1 MGSIWA
7 SEKRR
12 RGAASFTKNQT
23 GEQGLSP
30 QNVRLRV
37 LSNVSYYQRLLT
49 AAITVEL
56 IACGPR
62 LK

>member
-1 MGSIWA
+1 MGGIRA

-37 LSNVSYYQRLLT
+37 LLNVSYYERLLI
-49 AAITVEL
+49 AAIS
-56 IACGPR
+56 
-62 LK
+62 